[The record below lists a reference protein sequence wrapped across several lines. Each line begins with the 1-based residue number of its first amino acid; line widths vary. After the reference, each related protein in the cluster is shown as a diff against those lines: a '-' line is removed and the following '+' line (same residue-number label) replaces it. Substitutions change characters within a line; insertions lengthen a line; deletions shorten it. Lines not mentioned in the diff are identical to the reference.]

1 MKSKYL
7 KATSKSKGEARVKT
21 LIRAHLYWF
30 NGFPYLSGGNVYW
43 CCPSLPETD
52 KQQITIT
59 SKMISKAHRIINE
72 LHRDYPIALPRV
84 VGDIAE
90 WKERCKSYLEYTK
103 DLISEPNEYS
113 IEPLYDKEFSFRK
126 MLRKNFD
133 EDIINSELGTAMSWM
148 HYVNRNYLAKSIE
161 FISNYRKYILSV
173 SHLNIV
179 QISKLCHIYVI
190 DGGKS
195 SRFLK
200 LHLNLRGVSTA
211 TKEGRAYINPFIQY
225 RYKPKKN
232 KIFSFPIKPQD
243 NTSKPIS
250 KSVNWVLELGN
261 NQRKRALTLF
271 DSIEI
276 DNLINIYQ
284 SWWKDVDQLTKKI
297 SKLIS
302 YPNANKIPIL
312 AELQASLE
320 SYLPQLPKS
329 LEMSSI
335 FAAVND
341 FSESETLTKA
351 LGRFFQQYSK
361 YDPAS
366 SLKPMFLI
374 HFNECLSEGDKNAK
388 YITEYIRVFSNYI
401 GDCHGSSGRSSKGLA
416 PWGELR
422 SSYWSSCESDI
433 FDNLKMSELSPFFEV
448 LLLINQQQDK
458 EISKD
463 WIDGLSMIVATGY
476 TKKNASSLAINLI
489 KNVKIDGLSKIVLSI
504 AREQNLSSEKII
516 KLVDI
521 WNKLDEEYT
530 DDDTLEVIYKTF
542 ASINAFEL
550 FNNLI
555 FSENVSVL
563 RHCSNRIRVI
573 KKIDSSSR
581 IPILVSVTDNDCEG
595 TCDEWIE
602 VCPDEYHA
610 NLVALNNVSTSAEKI
625 SKKIFLANWWPKS
638 YIKVELERLS
648 EQLEIADSTNR
659 VNIESRIN
667 NLKYRFK
674 SHSPASEAVQKKI
687 QNRLVERIKKEQFN
701 NWKAELE
708 KQFRYSWTAFLGI
721 EQEALPKWLLDEKLI
736 QCLLP
741 IADFKT
747 RSKQLAKTIIK
758 QRCLSDQ
765 GLFVKHPKNEAF
777 LHQLSQAGFC
787 TQSWLEGVG
796 KRTYKVKSSKAS
808 SSKEIT
814 IDVVTDPLEVLNM
827 GGHFKTCLSPGSFN
841 YFSVFANIADI
852 NKRVIYGKSSDGNVI
867 GRVLI
872 GLMPSGGVKVFNIY
886 FHNAED
892 EFKPRVMEYIK
903 SWIELTGFTLTDQ
916 GDIPKLVSTEWYDDG
931 AINVDNTI
939 KCLKKGSQF
948 RKQLE
953 SIAPHL
959 LESELVKELSPLP
972 INELTFPLITRLPEM
987 AKRPDLV
994 PSLVKIARK
1003 IPRLGE
1009 YEIIKLFHMAHDSQA
1024 GEQCYQAFRRDLLN
1038 GLLRSIREE
1047 RWFDS
1052 DLAYSIASYNPSDS
1066 LRIVKKLG
1074 NCWKGGWQDNL
1085 YSATARVAVKSLK
1098 MLARERQAEELAK
1111 QYKIV
1116 C

>member
-1 MKSKYL
+1 MKPENIKTTYKSKR
-7 KATSKSKGEARVKT
+7 EARVKT

-52 KQQITIT
+52 RQKITIT

-84 VGDIAE
+84 VGDMDE
-90 WKERCKSYLEYTK
+90 WKNRCKSYLEYTK
-103 DLISEPNEYS
+103 DLISEPNEHS
-113 IEPLYDKEFSFRK
+113 IRPLYDKEFSFKK

-133 EDIINSELGTAMSWM
+133 ENIINSELGTAMSWT
-148 HYVNRNYLAKSIE
+148 HYVNRNDLSKSIE
-161 FISNYRKYILSV
+161 FISNYRKVILSV
-173 SHLNIV
+173 NHLDIV

-200 LHLNLRGVSTA
+200 LHLNPRGVSTA
-211 TKEGRAYINPFIQY
+211 TKEGRAYITPFIQY
-225 RYKPKKN
+225 RYKSKEN
-232 KIFSFPIKPQD
+232 KIFNFPIKPQD
-243 NTSKPIS
+243 NTFEPIS
-250 KSVNWVLELGN
+250 KSINWVLELGS
-261 NQRKRALTLF
+261 NQRKRALTLL

-276 DNLINIYQ
+276 DNLINVYQ
-284 SWWKDVDQLTKKI
+284 SWWQDVEQLTAKI

-302 YPNANKIPIL
+302 YPNANKFSIL
-312 AELQASLE
+312 SELQDSLE
-320 SYLPQLPKS
+320 SYLTLFPEN
-329 LEMSSI
+329 LEVSGVI
-335 FAAVND
+335 AAVND
-341 FSESETLTKA
+341 FSENEALTKA
-351 LGRFFQQYSK
+351 LCRFFQQYSK
-361 YDPAS
+361 YEPAS

-374 HFNECLSEGDKNAK
+374 HFKKCLSESDKNAK

-401 GDCHGSSGRSSKGLA
+401 ADCHCSSARSSKGLA

-422 SSYWSSCESDI
+422 GSYWSSCESEL
-433 FDNLKMSELSPFFEV
+433 FDNLKASELSQFFEV
-448 LLLINQQQDK
+448 LLLINQHQDK
-458 EISKD
+458 EISED
-463 WIDGLSMIVATGY
+463 WIDGLSMIVAAGY
-476 TKKNASSLAINLI
+476 TKKDASSLAINLI
-489 KNVKIDGLSKIVLSI
+489 KNEKIDGLSKIVLNI
-504 AREQNLSSEKII
+504 ACEQNLSFENII
-516 KLVDI
+516 KLVGI

-555 FSENVSVL
+555 FTENISVL
-563 RHCSNRIRVI
+563 RHCSNQIRLI

-581 IPILVSVTDNDCEG
+581 ISIFISVTENDCEA
-595 TCDEWIE
+595 TDEDWIK
-602 VCPDEYHA
+602 VFPDKYHA
-610 NLVALNNVSTSAEKI
+610 NLVALNNISTSAEKI
-625 SKKIFLANWWPKS
+625 SKKIFLANWWPKF
-638 YIKVELERLS
+638 YIKAELEKLN
-648 EQLEIADSTNR
+648 EQLEITNTTNR

-667 NLKYRFK
+667 NFKNRLK
-674 SHSPASEAVQKKI
+674 SHSTASEGVQKKI

-701 NWKAELE
+701 NWKTGLE
-708 KQFRYSWTAFLGI
+708 KQFQQSWAAFLGI
-721 EQEALPKWLLDEKLI
+721 EQEVLPKWLLSEKLI
-736 QCLLP
+736 RYLIP

-747 RSKQLAKTIIK
+747 RSKELAKTIIK
-758 QRCLSDQ
+758 QRCLSDEE
-765 GLFVKHPKNEAF
+765 LFVKHPKNEAF
-777 LHQLSQAGFC
+777 LHQLSQNGFN
-787 TQSWLEGVG
+787 THVWIEGIG
-796 KRTYKVKSSKAS
+796 KKSYKAK

-814 IDVVTDPLEVLNM
+814 IDVVSDPLDVLNM

-852 NKRVIYGKSSDGNVI
+852 NKRVIYGKRSDGKVI

-953 SIAPHL
+953 SITPHS
-959 LESELVKELSPLP
+959 LESVLVKELSPLS
-972 INELTFPLITRLPEM
+972 INELTFPLIIRLSEM

-994 PSLVKIARK
+994 PSLIKMARK

-1009 YEIIKLFHMAHDSQA
+1009 YEIINLFHMAHDSQA

-1038 GLLRSIREE
+1038 SLLRTIRKGS
-1047 RWFDS
+1047 WIDT
-1052 DLAYSIASYNPSDS
+1052 DLAYSIATYNSSDS
-1066 LRIVKKLG
+1066 LRVVKKLG
-1074 NCWKGGWQDNL
+1074 NCWKGKWQDNL
-1085 YSATARVAVKSLK
+1085 YADTARVAVKSLNLLGRK
-1098 MLARERQAEELAK
+1098 SQAEK
-1111 QYKIV
+1111 ITRQYNILSL
-1116 C
+1116 